1 MSKGLDFLHFQ
12 MYMLRLR
19 PVTRLA
25 PPCCSRRPLA
35 SGAETVRTRL
45 LRLCDE
51 HGAGNADLDDD
62 LALKSRLLAACE
74 QEFSLVVPSADLG
87 RVRSVDEAI
96 SYFERRGAGPSETH
110 WSRELPSNVTLDEEG
125 ISLIEGAD
133 ETATRNRKPRR
144 PNDLMGVG
152 SG

>member
-1 MSKGLDFLHFQ
+1 MRR
-12 MYMLRLR
+12 LRLA
-19 PVTRLA
+19 VTRLA

-35 SGAETVRTRL
+35 SGAETVRSRL

-74 QEFSLVVPSADLG
+74 QEFSLVVPSPDLG
-87 RVRSVDEAI
+87 HVRSIDEAI
-96 SYFERRGAGPSETH
+96 SYFERRGAEGAGPSETH